1 MAFCD
6 KLEYTLNYGTAYF
19 WSVNLKKCRFYTI
32 DDTLYINMKI
42 EFQQRAS
49 KTLLD
54 SIFRLSAKI
63 ILKVWASKFFNS

>member
-1 MAFCD
+1 MGYCD
-6 KLEYTLNYGTAYF
+6 ILEYTLNYGDAYF

-54 SIFRLSAKI
+54 SLFRVSAKI
-63 ILKVWASKFFNS
+63 ILKICASKFFNS